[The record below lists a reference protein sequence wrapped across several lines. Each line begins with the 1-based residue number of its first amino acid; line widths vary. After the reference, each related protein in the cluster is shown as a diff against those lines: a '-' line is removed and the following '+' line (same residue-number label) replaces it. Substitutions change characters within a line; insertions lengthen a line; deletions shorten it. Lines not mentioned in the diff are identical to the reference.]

1 MKSMVSAVIAVTFG
15 LLAALPA
22 RAADGP
28 AGTWLTED
36 GEAKVLIYDCGGA
49 FCGRITWLKEPNDPE
64 TGRPKL
70 DKFNKDASKRSQSV
84 LGLNIILGM
93 KPGGAGVWKG
103 ALYNPEDGNTF
114 TGSLTVQSASALK
127 LEGCVLAL
135 FCRSEIWK
143 RTN

>member
-1 MKSMVSAVIAVTFG
+1 MKRVWGVVIAVTLG
-15 LLAALPA
+15 LFAAQPS

-28 AGTWLTED
+28 AGIWLTGD
-36 GEAKVLIYDCGGA
+36 GDAKVHIYDCGGM
-49 FCGRITWLKEPNDPE
+49 FCGKIIWLKEPDDPE
-64 TGRPKL
+64 TGAPKL
-70 DKFNKDASKRSQSV
+70 DKFNKDAGKRSQSV

-93 KPGGAGVWKG
+93 KPDGAGVWKG

-143 RTN
+143 RSN